1 MPPSCTLLQVSSS
14 QWCQRCL
21 LFTSMSMSEQVI
33 PYLLV
38 EEVLVYPQETIIL
51 CDSQTVICRQSLTT
65 APYVM
70 VTEFH
75 MHLTLE

>member
-1 MPPSCTLLQVSSS
+1 
-14 QWCQRCL
+14 
-21 LFTSMSMSEQVI
+21 MSMSEQVI

-51 CDSQTVICRQSLTT
+51 CDSQTGICRQSLTT